1 MSVQYNNA
9 TNKINVD
16 ERYSAAFRPNLF
28 YNTWLID
35 GVTYSSKYKT
45 GPAGGFFVPK
55 LTNDTRT
62 VPGAPGRDFTDTLV
76 QNDLLQI
83 VLNNNYQES
92 DKLYNVAVENI
103 AAPVA
108 AQTLANVT
116 EKIKDGRAQSALAC
130 LYTEG
135 TALTDTTAITKSN
148 IKSQLIAART
158 AIVKKKGTANIVLC
172 SPDVYGAILEQAGA
186 EFTPTRNE
194 KIQME
199 GRVGNWLGMT
209 IFECN
214 GLATSADEKYID
226 SSGTTKTVTAANFAL
241 IDFVMYNSE
250 ALSVLDNLEMY
261 RLVDEPTRFNGVLA
275 QAEVNTGFR
284 VANTDLVVIKKHAA
298 SGTGG

>member
-1 MSVQYNNA
+1 MAVQYNNS
-9 TNKINVD
+9 TGNKINVD

-45 GPAGGFFVPK
+45 GPGGGFFVPK
-55 LTNDTRT
+55 LSNDTRT
-62 VPGAPGRDFTDTLV
+62 VPGAPGRDFIDTLV
-76 QNDLLQI
+76 KNDLLQI

-92 DKLYNVAVENI
+92 EKIYSVAAENI

-108 AQTLANVT
+108 NQAMANVT
-116 EKIKDGRAQSALAC
+116 AKIKDGRAQSAIAC

-135 TALTDTTAITKSN
+135 TALTDTTAITKAN
-148 IKSQLIAART
+148 VKSQLIAART
-158 AIVKKKGTANIVLC
+158 AIVKKKGAANVVLC
-172 SPDVYGAILEQAGA
+172 SPEVYGAILEQAGA

-194 KIQME
+194 KIQMD

-214 GLATSADEKYID
+214 GFSTSADEKYFD
-226 SSGTTKTVTAANFAL
+226 YSGTAKTVTAANLAL
-241 IDFVMYNSE
+241 VDFVMYNSE
-250 ALSVLDNLEMY
+250 ALSVLDNLELY

-284 VANTDLVVIKKHAA
+284 VANADLVVIKKHAA
-298 SGTGG
+298 A